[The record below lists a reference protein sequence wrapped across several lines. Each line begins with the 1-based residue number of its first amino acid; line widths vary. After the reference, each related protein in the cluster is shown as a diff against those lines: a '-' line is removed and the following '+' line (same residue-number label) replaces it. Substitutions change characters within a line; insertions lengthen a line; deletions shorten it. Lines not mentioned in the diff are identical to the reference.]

1 MNKHNYY
8 QAILE
13 IQNLDQYFR
22 DFASVREIH
31 FKRFLT
37 NINLMVYD
45 NEVLGI
51 VGESGCGKTTLGRC
65 IVGLVNT
72 ITGKI
77 LYKGKDI
84 FHLQNNNMIEF
95 RKNVQMIFQNPRS
108 SLNINLTVKELIRE
122 AVQLHSNEPPPKR
135 LNSGLLKILT
145 PFIKEHSIRLLEKIR
160 VISGF
165 RSQLSNYSNSIDHKV
180 EALVKRM
187 KLEGREGQ
195 YPYELSG
202 GERRRVGIARL
213 MAVRPNIIIA
223 DEPVSNLDVSIKGFI
238 IELLLEYKNENNATI
253 LFITHDMHLVNRICD
268 RIVVMFNGH
277 IIEIFKPQSYHLST
291 NHHPYT
297 RKLDNVS
304 QYFAD
309 TSKHTETQ
317 ESSNNIHLE
326 TQKSSGCVY
335 YPFCFMHNEKGITK
349 TCEKEMP
356 DLCSLSPKEHFVACH
371 AIYI

>member
-1 MNKHNYY
+1 MNKHNYN

-65 IVGLVNT
+65 IVGLLNT

-77 LYKGKDI
+77 LYKGEDI
-84 FHLQNNNMIEF
+84 FHLQNNNLIEF

-108 SLNINLTVKELIRE
+108 SLNINLTVKELIHE
-122 AVQLHSNEPPPKR
+122 AVQLHSN
-135 LNSGLLKILT
+135 
-145 PFIKEHSIRLLEKIR
+145 
-160 VISGF
+160 
-165 RSQLSNYSNSIDHKV
+165 YSDSIDHKV
-180 EALVKRM
+180 KALVKRM
-187 KLEGREGQ
+187 KLEGRGGQ

-253 LFITHDMHLVNRICD
+253 LFITHDMHLVKRICD

-277 IIEIFKPQSYHLST
+277 IIEIFKPQSYHLSN

-326 TQKSSGCVY
+326 TQRSSGCVY
-335 YPFCFMHNEKGITK
+335 YPFCSLHNEKGITK
-349 TCEKEMP
+349 TCEKEIP
-356 DLCSLSPKEHFVACH
+356 DLCGLFPKEHFVACH
-371 AIYI
+371 AIYM